1 MHPIF
6 AGRGRL
12 GLYLLGWLPLAL
24 LFVVLLVWRGGLSWG
39 EATLVALPLV
49 LLDAYLCLAAWY
61 LCRAL
66 PLRRGP
72 LWEALGAHLLS
83 ALASSVLW
91 VLAGWA
97 WVTLL
102 GTIPG
107 LDRLGPRFL
116 MLAPALL
123 AVGVPL
129 YLLAVAFHY
138 LLLALEGAA
147 DAERRALELREQAR
161 EAEWKALRSQ
171 LDPHFLF
178 NSLNVVAALV
188 ASDPGGARSMAI
200 LLAEFLRKSLKLGER
215 AEIPLGEEVALAAAY
230 LAVERVRFGERLA
243 VIEEVDDAARNLPV
257 PPLLLQPLVENAVRH
272 GIAQL
277 LEGGAVRLEASL
289 QDGRLH
295 LAVENPC
302 DPDRPAQSSG
312 HGVGLANVEARLKG
326 RYGAA
331 AKLRVV
337 RQSGTFRVE
346 IEIPIAPA

>member
-200 LLAEFLRKSLKLGER
+200 LLAEFL
-215 AEIPLGEEVALAAAY
+215 
-230 LAVERVRFGERLA
+230 
-243 VIEEVDDAARNLPV
+243 
-257 PPLLLQPLVENAVRH
+257 
-272 GIAQL
+272 
-277 LEGGAVRLEASL
+277 
-289 QDGRLH
+289 
-295 LAVENPC
+295 
-302 DPDRPAQSSG
+302 
-312 HGVGLANVEARLKG
+312 
-326 RYGAA
+326 
-331 AKLRVV
+331 
-337 RQSGTFRVE
+337 
-346 IEIPIAPA
+346 